1 MVLRQKLIRLSP
13 SSQPKLS
20 AETITLRPKGLVMR
34 IHTRDRS
41 ASVSHAPIQAD
52 VKPVSIKI
60 PEPVLDKVPETKP
73 TVLPA
78 TLSADAPPVLILFG
92 SNTGTSEEAAYQL
105 AHLAKKEGFKTTA
118 VAPLDSYIDK
128 FGRGMLFNVHLLLK
142 LVTN

>member
-1 MVLRQKLIRLSP
+1 
-13 SSQPKLS
+13 
-20 AETITLRPKGLVMR
+20 MR

-41 ASVSHAPIQAD
+41 ACVLHARVQED
-52 VKPVSIKI
+52 VKPVPVKI
-60 PEPVLDKVPETKP
+60 PEPVLDNLPEVKP

-78 TLSADAPPVLILFG
+78 VLSVDAPPVLILFG

-128 FGRGMLFNVHLLLK
+128 FGRGMIESCMK
-142 LVTN
+142 LIVN